1 MPPRSKRRGS
11 GAVPFAFDLL
21 ELRSDDLPLIDYRRR
36 LLQLVGKAQ

>member
-11 GAVPFAFDLL
+11 DAVPFAFDQL